1 MPLGQAGMG
10 LHKAAEEETKSL
22 FVLCVSPRAAYN
34 KSVWFY
40 FRWSH
45 RIVSPRD
52 TSHHITLHGTGRC
65 AG

>member
-1 MPLGQAGMG
+1 MG

-22 FVLCVSPRAAYN
+22 FVLLRITKSCVQQ
-34 KSVWFY
+34 SVWFY